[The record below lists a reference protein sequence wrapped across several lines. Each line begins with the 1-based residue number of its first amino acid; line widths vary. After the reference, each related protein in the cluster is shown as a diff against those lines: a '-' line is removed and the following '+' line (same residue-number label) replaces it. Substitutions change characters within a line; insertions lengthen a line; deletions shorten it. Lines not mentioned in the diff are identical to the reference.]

1 MASTASMRGSTLLA
15 RCVGEHRRAYCT
27 PSLHAKPA
35 RMRGLALAALC
46 MMLRRPAQVLRDARK
61 GSSEVVADEAQASLL
76 LVAHDLALKK
86 MYNNVACLGGGP
98 R

>member
-1 MASTASMRGSTLLA
+1 
-15 RCVGEHRRAYCT
+15 
-27 PSLHAKPA
+27 
-35 RMRGLALAALC
+35 MRGLAIAALG

-98 R
+98 LYCTTVGGEEK